1 MNARAFFSRI
11 YPLALTFYSLSRF
24 LKQIS
29 RNLFAR
35 VSSNDI
41 SREVV
46 NEPAPKFPSSS
57 AQNPARVD
65 AFQRLPNVH
74 LTRPQVQYGTNN
86 AFVPTMMP
94 PNAGM
99 MMMMAPPLPAGLTH
113 TNKSSVKK
121 EEEEEEE
128 KERRSGGQNSQRSG
142 FDSFQEDV
150 GDDFRED
157 EQSKLLTKKRKTMMT
172 HNEINAIVER
182 PETPFMNSPSA
193 AADVLMSLCGDG
205 DGGGLF
211 AAPAAATRPT
221 AHRQHRKRNSNAET
235 TKCTGQVIPLN
246 LKCPRRKRSSLLKNM
261 RRSSSG
267 SSLEEDN
274 GGENGAV
281 VLHGIT
287 ATTAG
292 KSRQDNSLKAAA
304 TTTTSRV
311 NEDNKASTQQQQQQQ
326 QQHTTTTT
334 TTTTTNNTTHNI
346 SGTTNGKN
354 KRQKVHRPWSLVEVK
369 ALVAGVKRCGRGQ
382 WADIKSLADENISG
396 ALLQRSAVDLKD
408 KWRNV
413 MRTALS
419 PVLYKKRE
427 ATEIPENMLEDIR
440 LLATAK
446 EKEMLAANNASAAT
460 VAHTANTAGIRSPS
474 TSGDR
479 NDSNTNEDG
488 EDDTFVAN
496 NNAESSQQKNT
507 ALVERNTIVVS
518 NSNEK
523 QQHHVPYVQGHRRS
537 KHHSP
542 WTLEESQALVDG
554 VRLCGGCR
562 WTAIKK
568 RDEAD
573 AIEKKTLKRLG
584 RRTAMDLKDK
594 WRNLLQLANL
604 PTQSRRKRETPMS
617 LLADV
622 LELEKKFG
630 DTRRRGRRT
639 VATNNN
645 TKKSATHEQP
655 VATIV
660 PTK

>member
-1 MNARAFFSRI
+1 
-11 YPLALTFYSLSRF
+11 LST
-24 LKQIS
+24 
-29 RNLFAR
+29 
-35 VSSNDI
+35 NDI
-41 SREVV
+41 SREV
-46 NEPAPKFPSSS
+46 NEPAEENEIS
-57 AQNPARVD
+57 NHHHLHGVD

-74 LTRPQVQYGTNN
+74 LTRPRAQYGIKNG
-86 AFVPTMMP
+86 FVPDLAGMP
-94 PNAGM
+94 STAAQAGM
-99 MMMMAPPLPAGLTH
+99 MMMMMPPPPPPLNLKQEA
-113 TNKSSVKK
+113 
-121 EEEEEEE
+121 EDE
-128 KERRSGGQNSQRSG
+128 KGQNSERSG
-142 FDSFQEDV
+142 FDSFQEEPCED
-150 GDDFRED
+150 RED
-157 EQSKLLTKKRKTMMT
+157 MEQSKRTNNDNNNSNNAKKRSRPAVGENIK
-172 HNEINAIVER
+172 R

-211 AAPAAATRPT
+211 AAPAANFKPVNANATS
-221 AHRQHRKRNSNAET
+221 RQQKSRRNSNAET
-235 TKCTGQVIPLN
+235 TCTGQIFPLN
-246 LKCPRRKRSSLLKNM
+246 LKCPRRKRTSLCKNM

-267 SSLEEDN
+267 SSLEDI
-274 GGENGAV
+274 GGESGAV
-281 VLHGIT
+281 VLHGISTTT
-287 ATTAG
+287 ATTTGNNGENTAPSTNTATIPRVNNN
-292 KSRQDNSLKAAA
+292 KA
-304 TTTTSRV
+304 TT
-311 NEDNKASTQQQQQQQ
+311 EEQQNQRKHQR
-326 QQHTTTTT
+326 
-334 TTTTTNNTTHNI
+334 NS
-346 SGTTNGKN
+346 SGITNGKN

-382 WADIKSLADENISG
+382 WADIKSLSDEKISG

-440 LLATAK
+440 SLATAK
-446 EKEMLAANNASAAT
+446 EKETLATNNAMEAKLT
-460 VAHTANTAGIRSPS
+460 NTTHTAAITSPS
-474 TSGDR
+474 TSGDG
-479 NDSNTNEDG
+479 NDSNSNEDG
-488 EDDTFVAN
+488 EDDAFVTD

-507 ALVERNTIVVS
+507 ALVERNTVTVS
-518 NSNEK
+518 KSDVK
-523 QQHHVPYVQGHRRS
+523 QQQHAPYVQGQRRS

-554 VRLCGGCR
+554 VRTCGGCR

-573 AIEKKTLKRLG
+573 AIEKKTLKKLG

-645 TKKSATHEQP
+645 TKKSSSQEQS

-660 PTK
+660 PTN

>member
-1 MNARAFFSRI
+1 M
-11 YPLALTFYSLSRF
+11 
-24 LKQIS
+24 
-29 RNLFAR
+29 
-35 VSSNDI
+35 
-41 SREVV
+41 
-46 NEPAPKFPSSS
+46 
-57 AQNPARVD
+57 
-65 AFQRLPNVH
+65 
-74 LTRPQVQYGTNN
+74 
-86 AFVPTMMP
+86 
-94 PNAGM
+94 
-99 MMMMAPPLPAGLTH
+99 
-113 TNKSSVKK
+113 
-121 EEEEEEE
+121 
-128 KERRSGGQNSQRSG
+128 
-142 FDSFQEDV
+142 
-150 GDDFRED
+150 
-157 EQSKLLTKKRKTMMT
+157 
-172 HNEINAIVER
+172 
-182 PETPFMNSPSA
+182 
-193 AADVLMSLCGDG
+193 
-205 DGGGLF
+205 
-211 AAPAAATRPT
+211 
-221 AHRQHRKRNSNAET
+221 
-235 TKCTGQVIPLN
+235 
-246 LKCPRRKRSSLLKNM
+246 
-261 RRSSSG
+261 
-267 SSLEEDN
+267 
-274 GGENGAV
+274 
-281 VLHGIT
+281 
-287 ATTAG
+287 
-292 KSRQDNSLKAAA
+292 
-304 TTTTSRV
+304 
-311 NEDNKASTQQQQQQQ
+311 
-326 QQHTTTTT
+326 
-334 TTTTTNNTTHNI
+334 
-346 SGTTNGKN
+346 
-354 KRQKVHRPWSLVEVK
+354 EVK

-460 VAHTANTAGIRSPS
+460 AAHTTNTAGIRSPS

-518 NSNEK
+518 KSDEK